1 MFITNQEKLSKQSL
15 VQHPTNRCGAAVEQD
30 NTNHR
35 HRQVDTSTTTPGI
48 YKGSNIIS
56 TGSLDIRKNEYEDVA
71 FRSFRK

>member
-35 HRQVDTSTTTPGI
+35 HRQVDTSTTTTGI
-48 YKGSNIIS
+48 YEGSNIIS
-56 TGSLDIRKNEYEDVA
+56 TGSLDVRKIKYEDFS

>member
-35 HRQVDTSTTTPGI
+35 HRQVDTSTIRPGI
-48 YKGSNIIS
+48 YKGSDIIS
-56 TGSLDIRKNEYEDVA
+56 TGSLDVRKNEYEDVA